1 MILIM
6 KIIQINNTD
15 LPGAR
20 FNGYNLQKNFNSR
33 GINTKQLV
41 YEKLSNDEN
50 VITFSDSVNTS
61 DIYREFENKYSI
73 KSIVFPYAHKIMNM
87 REFLDADIVH
97 YHLIHNYILS
107 ILDFPKLV
115 SLKKSVWTIHDP
127 WVFTG
132 HCIYPM
138 NCKKYLSGCI
148 DCEHLDRNF
157 SMLRDN
163 AADMWELKKKIF
175 NSFDIDIVVASKWM
189 KNLINE
195 SPITQSFKRIHI
207 IPFGINL
214 DKYKVDDNRKA
225 KIRKKLGI
233 PQDEIVL
240 FFRADRSA
248 YKGLDL
254 IKEML
259 DRLNVNK
266 RVALLTVGEA
276 GLLNRYR
283 LKYKVIDFGWLNNED
298 EIADLYACSD
308 IFLMPSTA
316 EAFGVMAIEAMASSI
331 PVIVMEGTALPDV
344 VNAPQCGIV
353 FSKNNVGDFVSKVE
367 WLINNAEE
375 RLNRGKLC
383 RVLAEERYD
392 ENQYFDAMLDLYKD
406 IIRGSK

>member
-1 MILIM
+1 
-6 KIIQINNTD
+6 
-15 LPGAR
+15 
-20 FNGYNLQKNFNSR
+20 
-33 GINTKQLV
+33 
-41 YEKLSNDEN
+41 
-50 VITFSDSVNTS
+50 
-61 DIYREFENKYSI
+61 
-73 KSIVFPYAHKIMNM
+73 
-87 REFLDADIVH
+87 
-97 YHLIHNYILS
+97 
-107 ILDFPKLV
+107 
-115 SLKKSVWTIHDP
+115 
-127 WVFTG
+127 
-132 HCIYPM
+132 
-138 NCKKYLSGCI
+138 
-148 DCEHLDRNF
+148 
-157 SMLRDN
+157 
-163 AADMWELKKKIF
+163 
-175 NSFDIDIVVASKWM
+175 
-189 KNLINE
+189 
-195 SPITQSFKRIHI
+195 
-207 IPFGINL
+207 
-214 DKYKVDDNRKA
+214 
-225 KIRKKLGI
+225 
-233 PQDEIVL
+233 
-240 FFRADRSA
+240 
-248 YKGLDL
+248 
-254 IKEML
+254 ML

>member
-1 MILIM
+1 MNIV
-6 KIIQINNTD
+6 QINNTD

-33 GINTKQLV
+33 GISTKQLV

-61 DIYREFENKYSI
+61 VIYREFENEHSI
-73 KSIVFPYAHKIMNM
+73 KSIVFPYAHKIMKM
-87 REFLDADIVH
+87 KEFVDADIVH

-138 NCKKYLSGCI
+138 DCRKYLSGCEC
-148 DCEHLDRNF
+148 CENLDRNF

-163 AADMWELKKKIF
+163 AAYMWDLKKRIF
-175 NSFDIDIVVASKWM
+175 NSLDIDIVVASKWM
-189 KNLINE
+189 KNLIDE
-195 SPITQSFKRIHI
+195 SPITKSLKRIHI

-214 DKYKVDDNRKA
+214 EKYKVDDNRKNR
-225 KIRKKLGI
+225 IRKKLGI
-233 PQDEIVL
+233 TQDEIVL
-240 FFRADRSA
+240 FFRADRSV

-254 IKEML
+254 IKDML
-259 DRLNVNK
+259 DKLDVRNHIT
-266 RVALLTVGEA
+266 LLTVGEA
-276 GLLNRYR
+276 GLLNRFR
-283 LKYKVIDFGWLNNED
+283 LRYKVKDFGWLNNED
-298 EIADLYACSD
+298 GISDLYASAD

-316 EAFGVMAIEAMASSI
+316 EAFGVMAIEAMASSV

-344 VNAPQCGIV
+344 VDAPRCGMA
-353 FSKNNVGDFVSKVE
+353 FHKNDINDFVYKVE
-367 WLINNAEE
+367 LLINNENE
-375 RLNRGKLC
+375 RIKRGKLC
-383 RVLAEERYD
+383 RELAESKYD
-392 ENQYFDAMLDLYKD
+392 ENTYFDTMLDLYQN
-406 IIRGSK
+406 IIKRK